1 MNPASRAC
9 AARSPLRASGPSSA
23 IAARPARKSISTP
36 IIPGHSELRAGP
48 LLQAPVL
55 AVDQAAFDQPA
66 SDLLRAAQP
75 GLEQISPA
83 AAHPPQAHP
92 GPVTGEDR
100 LPVAGD
106 EFIPPQQFH
115 LEGIVAVHDLT
126 VRQWDLMGALLAA
139 RPCKDAPVRTRGRW
153 AGRPGADT
161 AELGAPDD
169 MPTQSGVA

>member
-126 VRQWDLMGALLAA
+126 VRQHTMAGPPHRRAAGHLTRTPWHRARRRQPLPALVTLWHHESS
-139 RPCKDAPVRTRGRW
+139 AP
-153 AGRPGADT
+153 
-161 AELGAPDD
+161 LGV
-169 MPTQSGVA
+169 G